1 MHVQNFNRFSFIYH
15 NFNFYAC
22 TMAKSGLA
30 VTDEQG
36 YADQYGDVRMPNN
49 VPATAAFYTATDV
62 SCDLVAL
69 G

>member
-1 MHVQNFNRFSFIYH
+1 
-15 NFNFYAC
+15 
-22 TMAKSGLA
+22 MATSGLA

-36 YADQYGDVRMPNN
+36 YADHYGDVRMPNN

-69 G
+69 GWPSTTGLHQIGEDMGL